1 MKFLEEVYVK
11 ELKVIHRP
19 CLKCCIWKIHIKE
32 KRCAELDWAVNN
44 FVIVR
49 MVDVL
54 TAFN

>member
-1 MKFLEEVYVK
+1 MEILDEVSVK

-19 CLKCCIWKIHIKE
+19 CVKCYIWKIHIKE
-32 KRCAELDWAVNN
+32 KRRAVSLWAVNN

>member
-1 MKFLEEVYVK
+1 MKFLDEVYVK
-11 ELKVIHRP
+11 ELKVIHQP
-19 CLKCCIWKIHIKE
+19 CLKCSIWKIHIKE
-32 KRCAELDWAVNN
+32 QSLWAVNN

>member
-1 MKFLEEVYVK
+1 MKILDEVYFK
-11 ELKVIHRP
+11 ELKVIHRS
-19 CLKCCIWKIHIKE
+19 CVKCCIWKIHIKE
-32 KRCAELDWAVNN
+32 KGLWTVNN

>member
-1 MKFLEEVYVK
+1 MEILDEVYVK

-19 CLKCCIWKIHIKE
+19 CVKCCIWKIHIKE
-32 KRCAELDWAVNN
+32 SDVQSLCAVKN

>member
-1 MKFLEEVYVK
+1 MKILDEVYVK

-19 CLKCCIWKIHIKE
+19 CMKCCIWKIHIKE
-32 KRCAELDWAVNN
+32 ATCRACGPVNN
-44 FVIVR
+44 FVIVQ

>member
-1 MKFLEEVYVK
+1 MKILDEVHFK

-19 CLKCCIWKIHIKE
+19 CVKCCIWKIHIKE
-32 KRCAELDWAVNN
+32 KRRAGLVAVNI

-49 MVDVL
+49 MFDVL